1 MERFII
7 NGGKRLS
14 GKIEVSGMKNAAL
27 PIIFSTILVEDRCII
42 ENIPEIRDVTTA
54 LEIITAMGA
63 RVRMLGRTTVEI
75 DTTGIVCGSAPY
87 ELARSIRASY
97 YILGAELGRFG
108 MTTSAF
114 PGGCNFITRPIDLH
128 IKGFEALGATVSID
142 EGSIHAFAK
151 DGLKANSIYLDI
163 ESVGATINIILAA
176 VKAEGLTI
184 IDNAAREPH
193 IVDLANFLNSCG
205 ANISGAGTDVI
216 KIRGVKSLHGV
227 SYAIIP
233 DMIEAG
239 TYMIAAAATHSVLT
253 VANIIPKHLESITA
267 KLEEMGAEVI
277 EVSLP
282 HLPYSLGAYYI
293 IMPSEVSSN
302 LARYDGMRYGLRV
315 MPPAGVPQTAAN
327 MMAYTREAGFGDEV
341 KRRIILGTYALSAG
355 YYDAWYGSAQKVRT
369 LIIDDFK
376 KAFEQVDV
384 LVAPTSP
391 STAFKFGEKMDDPL
405 AMYMNDIATIPAN
418 LAGVPAMSI
427 PAGLSDDGLPVG
439 FQFIAPQQRDEV
451 MYKPAAALEAAL
463 EDSWNGPIWNDL
475 KTPWLDGLGK

>member
-63 RVRMLGRTTVEI
+63 RVRMLDRTTVEI

-267 KLEEMGAEVI
+267 KLEEMG
-277 EVSLP
+277 VSVVEDDESVVVDGRCSLSRIRLKA
-282 HLPYSLGAYYI
+282 LPYPGFPTDMQPQMCVLLCLANG
-293 IMPSEVSSN
+293 VSTITDSVWDN
-302 LARYDGMRYGLRV
+302 RFRYTGELARMGANITVEGKTATVVGGKLRAAAVKAVDLRAGAAMVIAGL
-315 MPPAGVPQTAAN
+315 AAEGE
-327 MMAYTREAGFGDEV
+327 T
-341 KRRIILGTYALSAG
+341 T
-355 YYDAWYGSAQKVRT
+355 
-369 LIIDDFK
+369 IDDVYHIERGYERMVEK
-376 KAFEQVDV
+376 LNAVGADIRRVEVRESKEKAV
-384 LVAPTSP
+384 
-391 STAFKFGEKMDDPL
+391 
-405 AMYMNDIATIPAN
+405 
-418 LAGVPAMSI
+418 
-427 PAGLSDDGLPVG
+427 
-439 FQFIAPQQRDEV
+439 
-451 MYKPAAALEAAL
+451 
-463 EDSWNGPIWNDL
+463 
-475 KTPWLDGLGK
+475 

>member
-7 NGGKRLS
+7 NGGKQLS

-63 RVRMLGRTTVEI
+63 RVRMLDRTTVEI

-267 KLEEMGAEVI
+267 KLEEMG
-277 EVSLP
+277 VSVVEDDESVVVDGRCSLSRIRLKA
-282 HLPYSLGAYYI
+282 LPYPGFPTDMQPQMCVLLCLANG
-293 IMPSEVSSN
+293 VSTITDSVWDN
-302 LARYDGMRYGLRV
+302 RFRYTGELARMGANITVEGKTATVVGGKLRA
-315 MPPAGVPQTAAN
+315 AGVKAVDLRAGAA
-327 MMAYTREAGFGDEV
+327 MVIAGLAAEGE
-341 KRRIILGTYALSAG
+341 T
-355 YYDAWYGSAQKVRT
+355 T
-369 LIIDDFK
+369 IDDVYHIERGYERMVEK
-376 KAFEQVDV
+376 LNAVGADIRRVEVRESKEKAV
-384 LVAPTSP
+384 
-391 STAFKFGEKMDDPL
+391 
-405 AMYMNDIATIPAN
+405 
-418 LAGVPAMSI
+418 
-427 PAGLSDDGLPVG
+427 
-439 FQFIAPQQRDEV
+439 
-451 MYKPAAALEAAL
+451 
-463 EDSWNGPIWNDL
+463 
-475 KTPWLDGLGK
+475 

>member
-63 RVRMLGRTTVEI
+63 RVRMLDRTTVEI

-151 DGLKANSIYLDI
+151 DGLNANSIYLDI

-267 KLEEMGAEVI
+267 KLEEMG
-277 EVSLP
+277 VSVVEDDESVVVDGRCSLSSIRLKA
-282 HLPYSLGAYYI
+282 LPYPGFPTDMQPQMCVLLCLANG
-293 IMPSEVSSN
+293 VSTITDSVWDN
-302 LARYDGMRYGLRV
+302 RFRYTGELARMGANITVEGKTATVVGGKLRA
-315 MPPAGVPQTAAN
+315 AGVKAVDLRAGAA
-327 MMAYTREAGFGDEV
+327 MVIAGLAAEGE
-341 KRRIILGTYALSAG
+341 T
-355 YYDAWYGSAQKVRT
+355 T
-369 LIIDDFK
+369 IDDVYHIERGYERMVEK
-376 KAFEQVDV
+376 LNAVGADIRRVDV
-384 LVAPTSP
+384 RES
-391 STAFKFGEKMDDPL
+391 KEK
-405 AMYMNDIATIPAN
+405 A
-418 LAGVPAMSI
+418 V
-427 PAGLSDDGLPVG
+427 
-439 FQFIAPQQRDEV
+439 
-451 MYKPAAALEAAL
+451 
-463 EDSWNGPIWNDL
+463 
-475 KTPWLDGLGK
+475 

>member
-7 NGGKRLS
+7 NGGKQLS

-63 RVRMLGRTTVEI
+63 RVRMLDRTTVEI

-267 KLEEMGAEVI
+267 KLEEMG
-277 EVSLP
+277 VSVVEDDESVVVDGRCSLSRIRLKA
-282 HLPYSLGAYYI
+282 LPYPGFPTDMQPQMCVLLCLANG
-293 IMPSEVSSN
+293 VSTITDSVWDN
-302 LARYDGMRYGLRV
+302 RFRYTGELARMGANITVEGKTATVVGGKLRA
-315 MPPAGVPQTAAN
+315 AGVKAVDLRAGAA
-327 MMAYTREAGFGDEV
+327 MVIAGLAAEGE
-341 KRRIILGTYALSAG
+341 T
-355 YYDAWYGSAQKVRT
+355 T
-369 LIIDDFK
+369 IDDVYHIERGYERMVEK
-376 KAFEQVDV
+376 LNAVGADIRRVDV
-384 LVAPTSP
+384 RES
-391 STAFKFGEKMDDPL
+391 KEK
-405 AMYMNDIATIPAN
+405 A
-418 LAGVPAMSI
+418 V
-427 PAGLSDDGLPVG
+427 
-439 FQFIAPQQRDEV
+439 
-451 MYKPAAALEAAL
+451 
-463 EDSWNGPIWNDL
+463 
-475 KTPWLDGLGK
+475 

>member
-63 RVRMLGRTTVEI
+63 RVRMLDRTTVEI

-163 ESVGATINIILAA
+163 ESVGATIKIILAA

-267 KLEEMGAEVI
+267 KLEEMG
-277 EVSLP
+277 VSVVEDDESVVVDGRCSLSRIRLKA
-282 HLPYSLGAYYI
+282 LPYPGFPTDMQPQMCVLLCLANG
-293 IMPSEVSSN
+293 VSTITDSVWDN
-302 LARYDGMRYGLRV
+302 RFRYTGELARMGANITVEGKTATVVGGKLRA
-315 MPPAGVPQTAAN
+315 AGVKAVDLRAGAA
-327 MMAYTREAGFGDEV
+327 MVIAGLAAEGE
-341 KRRIILGTYALSAG
+341 T
-355 YYDAWYGSAQKVRT
+355 T
-369 LIIDDFK
+369 IDDVYHIERGYERMVEK
-376 KAFEQVDV
+376 LNAVGADIRRVEVRESKEKAV
-384 LVAPTSP
+384 
-391 STAFKFGEKMDDPL
+391 
-405 AMYMNDIATIPAN
+405 
-418 LAGVPAMSI
+418 
-427 PAGLSDDGLPVG
+427 
-439 FQFIAPQQRDEV
+439 
-451 MYKPAAALEAAL
+451 
-463 EDSWNGPIWNDL
+463 
-475 KTPWLDGLGK
+475 

>member
-63 RVRMLGRTTVEI
+63 RVRMLDRTTVEI

-193 IVDLANFLNSCG
+193 IVDLANFLNSMG
-205 ANISGAGTDVI
+205 ADIRGAGTDVI
-216 KIRGVKSLHGV
+216 KIRGVSFLHGCEY
-227 SYAIIP
+227 SIIP
-233 DMIEAG
+233 DQIEAG
-239 TYMIAAAATHSVLT
+239 TYMAAAAAAGGDVLIKN
-253 VANIIPKHLESITA
+253 VVPKHLESITA
-267 KLEEMGAEVI
+267 KLAECGAEITEYDDSVRVVVDHRLNKCNIKTMPHPGFPTDMQPQFAVALCVAQGTSIISEGVWDNRFKYVDQLVRMGAEIEVNGKVAVITGVDHLKGAPVKADDLRAGAAMIIAGLVAKGRTEIENVIYIDRGYENVI
-277 EVSLP
+277 EKFRA
-282 HLPYSLGAYYI
+282 LGADI
-293 IMPSEVSSN
+293 SRVEFSDEPSNEN
-302 LARYDGMRYGLRV
+302 R
-315 MPPAGVPQTAAN
+315 
-327 MMAYTREAGFGDEV
+327 
-341 KRRIILGTYALSAG
+341 SAG
-355 YYDAWYGSAQKVRT
+355 
-369 LIIDDFK
+369 
-376 KAFEQVDV
+376 
-384 LVAPTSP
+384 
-391 STAFKFGEKMDDPL
+391 
-405 AMYMNDIATIPAN
+405 
-418 LAGVPAMSI
+418 
-427 PAGLSDDGLPVG
+427 
-439 FQFIAPQQRDEV
+439 
-451 MYKPAAALEAAL
+451 
-463 EDSWNGPIWNDL
+463 
-475 KTPWLDGLGK
+475 

>member
-63 RVRMLGRTTVEI
+63 RVRMLDRTTVEI

-97 YILGAELGRFG
+97 YIIGAELGRFG

-176 VKAEGLTI
+176 VNAEGLTI

-267 KLEEMGAEVI
+267 KLEEMG
-277 EVSLP
+277 VSVVEDDESVVVDGRCSLSRIRLKA
-282 HLPYSLGAYYI
+282 LPYPGFPTDMQPQMCVLLCLANG
-293 IMPSEVSSN
+293 VSTITDGVWDN
-302 LARYDGMRYGLRV
+302 RFRYTGELARMGANITVEGKTATVVGGKLRA
-315 MPPAGVPQTAAN
+315 AGVKAVDLRAGAA
-327 MMAYTREAGFGDEV
+327 MVIAGLAAEGE
-341 KRRIILGTYALSAG
+341 T
-355 YYDAWYGSAQKVRT
+355 T
-369 LIIDDFK
+369 IDDVYHIERGYERMVEK
-376 KAFEQVDV
+376 LNAVGADIRRVEVRDNKEKAV
-384 LVAPTSP
+384 
-391 STAFKFGEKMDDPL
+391 
-405 AMYMNDIATIPAN
+405 
-418 LAGVPAMSI
+418 
-427 PAGLSDDGLPVG
+427 
-439 FQFIAPQQRDEV
+439 
-451 MYKPAAALEAAL
+451 
-463 EDSWNGPIWNDL
+463 
-475 KTPWLDGLGK
+475 

>member
-27 PIIFSTILVEDRCII
+27 PIIFSTTLVEDRCII

-63 RVRMLGRTTVEI
+63 RVRMLDRTTVEI

-267 KLEEMGAEVI
+267 KLEEMG
-277 EVSLP
+277 VSVVEDDESVVVDGRCSLSRIRLKA
-282 HLPYSLGAYYI
+282 LPYPGFPTDMQPQMCVLLCLANG
-293 IMPSEVSSN
+293 VSTITDSVWDN
-302 LARYDGMRYGLRV
+302 RFRYTGELARMGANITVEGKTATVVGGKLRAAAVKAVDLRAGAAMVIAGL
-315 MPPAGVPQTAAN
+315 AAEGE
-327 MMAYTREAGFGDEV
+327 T
-341 KRRIILGTYALSAG
+341 T
-355 YYDAWYGSAQKVRT
+355 
-369 LIIDDFK
+369 IDDVYHIERGYERMVEK
-376 KAFEQVDV
+376 LNAVGADIRRVDV
-384 LVAPTSP
+384 RES
-391 STAFKFGEKMDDPL
+391 KEK
-405 AMYMNDIATIPAN
+405 A
-418 LAGVPAMSI
+418 V
-427 PAGLSDDGLPVG
+427 
-439 FQFIAPQQRDEV
+439 
-451 MYKPAAALEAAL
+451 
-463 EDSWNGPIWNDL
+463 
-475 KTPWLDGLGK
+475 

>member
-7 NGGKRLS
+7 NGGKQLS

-63 RVRMLGRTTVEI
+63 RVRMLDRTTVEI

-184 IDNAAREPH
+184 IDNAAREPQ

-267 KLEEMGAEVI
+267 KLEEMG
-277 EVSLP
+277 VSVVEDDESVVVDGRCSLSRIRLKA
-282 HLPYSLGAYYI
+282 LPYPGFPTDMQPQMCVLLCLANG
-293 IMPSEVSSN
+293 VSTITDSVWDN
-302 LARYDGMRYGLRV
+302 RFRYTGELARMGANITVEGKTATVVGGKLRA
-315 MPPAGVPQTAAN
+315 AGVKAVDLRAGAA
-327 MMAYTREAGFGDEV
+327 MVIAGLAAEGE
-341 KRRIILGTYALSAG
+341 T
-355 YYDAWYGSAQKVRT
+355 T
-369 LIIDDFK
+369 IDDVYHIERGYERMVEK
-376 KAFEQVDV
+376 LNAVGADIRRVEVRESKEKAV
-384 LVAPTSP
+384 
-391 STAFKFGEKMDDPL
+391 
-405 AMYMNDIATIPAN
+405 
-418 LAGVPAMSI
+418 
-427 PAGLSDDGLPVG
+427 
-439 FQFIAPQQRDEV
+439 
-451 MYKPAAALEAAL
+451 
-463 EDSWNGPIWNDL
+463 
-475 KTPWLDGLGK
+475 

>member
-63 RVRMLGRTTVEI
+63 RVRMLDGTTVEI

-267 KLEEMGAEVI
+267 KLEEMG
-277 EVSLP
+277 VSVVEDDESVVVDGRCSLSRIRLKA
-282 HLPYSLGAYYI
+282 LPYPGFPTDMQPQMCVLLCLANG
-293 IMPSEVSSN
+293 VSTITDSVWDN
-302 LARYDGMRYGLRV
+302 RFRYTGELARMCANITVEGKTATVVGGKLRAAAVKAVDLRAGAAMVIAGL
-315 MPPAGVPQTAAN
+315 AAEGE
-327 MMAYTREAGFGDEV
+327 T
-341 KRRIILGTYALSAG
+341 T
-355 YYDAWYGSAQKVRT
+355 
-369 LIIDDFK
+369 IDDVYHIERGYERMVEK
-376 KAFEQVDV
+376 LNAVGADIRRVDV
-384 LVAPTSP
+384 RES
-391 STAFKFGEKMDDPL
+391 KEK
-405 AMYMNDIATIPAN
+405 A
-418 LAGVPAMSI
+418 V
-427 PAGLSDDGLPVG
+427 
-439 FQFIAPQQRDEV
+439 
-451 MYKPAAALEAAL
+451 
-463 EDSWNGPIWNDL
+463 
-475 KTPWLDGLGK
+475 

>member
-7 NGGKRLS
+7 NGGKQLS

-63 RVRMLGRTTVEI
+63 RVRMLDRTTVEI

-267 KLEEMGAEVI
+267 KLEEMG
-277 EVSLP
+277 VSVVEDDESVVVDGRCSLSRIRLKA
-282 HLPYSLGAYYI
+282 LPYPGFPTDMQPQMCVLLCLANG
-293 IMPSEVSSN
+293 VSTITDSVWDN
-302 LARYDGMRYGLRV
+302 RFRYTGELARMGANITVEGKTATVVGGKLRAAAVKAVDLRAGAAMVIAGL
-315 MPPAGVPQTAAN
+315 AAEGE
-327 MMAYTREAGFGDEV
+327 T
-341 KRRIILGTYALSAG
+341 T
-355 YYDAWYGSAQKVRT
+355 
-369 LIIDDFK
+369 IDDVYHIERGYERMVEK
-376 KAFEQVDV
+376 LNAVGADIRRVDV
-384 LVAPTSP
+384 RES
-391 STAFKFGEKMDDPL
+391 KEK
-405 AMYMNDIATIPAN
+405 A
-418 LAGVPAMSI
+418 V
-427 PAGLSDDGLPVG
+427 
-439 FQFIAPQQRDEV
+439 
-451 MYKPAAALEAAL
+451 
-463 EDSWNGPIWNDL
+463 
-475 KTPWLDGLGK
+475 

>member
-63 RVRMLGRTTVEI
+63 RVRMLDRTTVEI

-114 PGGCNFITRPIDLH
+114 PGGCNFITRPIELH

-267 KLEEMGAEVI
+267 KLEEMG
-277 EVSLP
+277 VSVVEDDESVVVDGRCSLSRIRLKA
-282 HLPYSLGAYYI
+282 LPYPGFPTDMQPQMCVLLCLANG
-293 IMPSEVSSN
+293 VSTITDSVWEN
-302 LARYDGMRYGLRV
+302 RFRYTGELARMGANITVEGKTATVVGGKLRAAAVKAVDLRAGAAMVIAGL
-315 MPPAGVPQTAAN
+315 AAEGE
-327 MMAYTREAGFGDEV
+327 T
-341 KRRIILGTYALSAG
+341 T
-355 YYDAWYGSAQKVRT
+355 
-369 LIIDDFK
+369 IDDVYHIERGYERMVEK
-376 KAFEQVDV
+376 LNAVGADIRRVDV
-384 LVAPTSP
+384 RES
-391 STAFKFGEKMDDPL
+391 KEK
-405 AMYMNDIATIPAN
+405 A
-418 LAGVPAMSI
+418 V
-427 PAGLSDDGLPVG
+427 
-439 FQFIAPQQRDEV
+439 
-451 MYKPAAALEAAL
+451 
-463 EDSWNGPIWNDL
+463 
-475 KTPWLDGLGK
+475 

>member
-63 RVRMLGRTTVEI
+63 RVRMLDRTTVEI

-253 VANIIPKHLESITA
+253 VANIIPKHLESITS
-267 KLEEMGAEVI
+267 KLEEMG
-277 EVSLP
+277 VSVVEDDESVVVDGRCSLSRIRLKA
-282 HLPYSLGAYYI
+282 LPYPGFPTDMQPQMCVLLCLANG
-293 IMPSEVSSN
+293 VSTITDSVWDN
-302 LARYDGMRYGLRV
+302 RFRYTGELARMGANITVEGKTATVVGGKLRA
-315 MPPAGVPQTAAN
+315 AGVKAVDLRAGAA
-327 MMAYTREAGFGDEV
+327 MVIAGLAAEGE
-341 KRRIILGTYALSAG
+341 T
-355 YYDAWYGSAQKVRT
+355 T
-369 LIIDDFK
+369 IDDVYHIERGYERMVEK
-376 KAFEQVDV
+376 LNAVGADIRRVEVRDNKEKAV
-384 LVAPTSP
+384 
-391 STAFKFGEKMDDPL
+391 
-405 AMYMNDIATIPAN
+405 
-418 LAGVPAMSI
+418 
-427 PAGLSDDGLPVG
+427 
-439 FQFIAPQQRDEV
+439 
-451 MYKPAAALEAAL
+451 
-463 EDSWNGPIWNDL
+463 
-475 KTPWLDGLGK
+475 

>member
-1 MERFII
+1 
-7 NGGKRLS
+7 
-14 GKIEVSGMKNAAL
+14 MKNAAL

-63 RVRMLGRTTVEI
+63 RVRMLDRTTVEI

-267 KLEEMGAEVI
+267 KLEEMG
-277 EVSLP
+277 VSVVEDDESVVVDGRCSLSRIRLKA
-282 HLPYSLGAYYI
+282 LPYPGFPTDMQPQMCVLLCLAHG
-293 IMPSEVSSN
+293 VSTITDSVWDN
-302 LARYDGMRYGLRV
+302 RFRYTGELARMGANITVEGKTATVVGGKLRAAAVKAVDLRAGAAMVIAGL
-315 MPPAGVPQTAAN
+315 AAEGE
-327 MMAYTREAGFGDEV
+327 T
-341 KRRIILGTYALSAG
+341 T
-355 YYDAWYGSAQKVRT
+355 
-369 LIIDDFK
+369 IDDVYHIERGYERMVEK
-376 KAFEQVDV
+376 LNAVGADIRRVDV
-384 LVAPTSP
+384 RES
-391 STAFKFGEKMDDPL
+391 KEK
-405 AMYMNDIATIPAN
+405 A
-418 LAGVPAMSI
+418 V
-427 PAGLSDDGLPVG
+427 
-439 FQFIAPQQRDEV
+439 
-451 MYKPAAALEAAL
+451 
-463 EDSWNGPIWNDL
+463 
-475 KTPWLDGLGK
+475 

>member
-63 RVRMLGRTTVEI
+63 RVRMLDRTTVEI

-184 IDNAAREPH
+184 LDNAAREPH

-267 KLEEMGAEVI
+267 KLEEMG
-277 EVSLP
+277 VSVVEDDESVVVDGRCSLSRIRLKA
-282 HLPYSLGAYYI
+282 LPYPGFPTDMQPQMCVLLCLANG
-293 IMPSEVSSN
+293 VSTITDSVWDN
-302 LARYDGMRYGLRV
+302 RFRYTGELARMGANITVEGKTATVVGGKLRAAAVKAVDLRAGAAMVIAGL
-315 MPPAGVPQTAAN
+315 AAEGE
-327 MMAYTREAGFGDEV
+327 T
-341 KRRIILGTYALSAG
+341 T
-355 YYDAWYGSAQKVRT
+355 
-369 LIIDDFK
+369 IDDVYHIERGYERMVEK
-376 KAFEQVDV
+376 LNAVGADIRRVDV
-384 LVAPTSP
+384 RES
-391 STAFKFGEKMDDPL
+391 KEK
-405 AMYMNDIATIPAN
+405 A
-418 LAGVPAMSI
+418 V
-427 PAGLSDDGLPVG
+427 
-439 FQFIAPQQRDEV
+439 
-451 MYKPAAALEAAL
+451 
-463 EDSWNGPIWNDL
+463 
-475 KTPWLDGLGK
+475 

>member
-63 RVRMLGRTTVEI
+63 RVRMLDRTTVEI

-128 IKGFEALGATVSID
+128 IKGFEALGASVSID

-267 KLEEMGAEVI
+267 KLEEMG
-277 EVSLP
+277 VSVVEDDESVVVDGRCSLSRIRLKA
-282 HLPYSLGAYYI
+282 LPYPGFPTDMQPQMCVLLCLANG
-293 IMPSEVSSN
+293 VSTITDSVWDN
-302 LARYDGMRYGLRV
+302 RFRYTGELARMGANITVEGKTATVVGGKLKAACVKAVDLRAGAAMVIAGL
-315 MPPAGVPQTAAN
+315 AAEGE
-327 MMAYTREAGFGDEV
+327 T
-341 KRRIILGTYALSAG
+341 T
-355 YYDAWYGSAQKVRT
+355 
-369 LIIDDFK
+369 IDDVYHIERGYERMVEK
-376 KAFEQVDV
+376 LNAVGADIRRVDV
-384 LVAPTSP
+384 REG
-391 STAFKFGEKMDDPL
+391 KEK
-405 AMYMNDIATIPAN
+405 A
-418 LAGVPAMSI
+418 V
-427 PAGLSDDGLPVG
+427 
-439 FQFIAPQQRDEV
+439 
-451 MYKPAAALEAAL
+451 
-463 EDSWNGPIWNDL
+463 
-475 KTPWLDGLGK
+475 

>member
-63 RVRMLGRTTVEI
+63 RVRMLDRTTVEI

-267 KLEEMGAEVI
+267 KLEEMG
-277 EVSLP
+277 VSVVEDDESVVVDGRCSLSRIRLKA
-282 HLPYSLGAYYI
+282 LPYPGFPTDMQPQMCVLLCLANG
-293 IMPSEVSSN
+293 VSTITDSVWDN
-302 LARYDGMRYGLRV
+302 RFRYTGELARMGANITVEGKTATVVGGKLRA
-315 MPPAGVPQTAAN
+315 AGVKAVDLRAGAA
-327 MMAYTREAGFGDEV
+327 MVIAGLAAEGE
-341 KRRIILGTYALSAG
+341 T
-355 YYDAWYGSAQKVRT
+355 T
-369 LIIDDFK
+369 IDDVYHIERGYERMVEK
-376 KAFEQVDV
+376 LNAVGADIRRVEVRESKEKAV
-384 LVAPTSP
+384 
-391 STAFKFGEKMDDPL
+391 
-405 AMYMNDIATIPAN
+405 
-418 LAGVPAMSI
+418 
-427 PAGLSDDGLPVG
+427 
-439 FQFIAPQQRDEV
+439 
-451 MYKPAAALEAAL
+451 
-463 EDSWNGPIWNDL
+463 
-475 KTPWLDGLGK
+475 